1 MFKEIGVGI
10 YIFLY
15 FFVLSI
21 GDISYCVGRSF
32 GEFVVFFGIYIFVD
46 VVICRF
52 GMFVLR
58 G

>member
-21 GDISYCVGRSF
+21 GDISYRVGRSF

-52 GMFVLR
+52 GMFVL
-58 G
+58 